1 MPWNGSGTFSLDDPP
16 INFQASPISSSDMN
30 SKHADFVAGLNNT
43 LTRDGQ
49 ASSLTSTITKS
60 TQAFLFNGSTSQ
72 RATLGNIM
80 SLGVL
85 TRAEAAALTVTSGI
99 TVLGCYHGGVLTLFE
114 KDASGTAL
122 TTADGQKWSPMGGNC
137 TPAHWGG
144 SPGSTN
150 DATTAV
156 QAAFTYAITKW
167 SVPLGNWEGW
177 VNFAGLFWRCTASID
192 ACEIRQPDFRFGN
205 GGLFFDMTGGY
216 GLQMFGSN
224 RPFIVDPFL
233 IELPQDPTA
242 CPEFGFCFGVRQT
255 SGGGGVDPSPGVKGT
270 IRVDGH
276 ASKAS
281 ILNLG
286 SEVSNLIPFV
296 HNPHPNTNAFCYA
309 GIGDMQDAVDVWGGA
324 LTSSFCTL
332 PTTGDGAFSNILHD
346 FGSAEFKRSAHWVA
360 TVTGVTQANPAVVS
374 FTVASAAQSSRMANG
389 QTVHFDNTMGGMTE
403 LKRNTYTMA
412 NLSVA
417 GDGLSGTFELSG
429 VDSTLYVAFSS
440 DGAVARHTKHAVL
453 FGSGSSFNIGPASY
467 LVTYG
472 GAPILCHCRNGNVNF
487 LRFSGQAEKVPRN
500 IVEFDVGAASAL
512 VIEAAIDTLNLS
524 HPMDAPFKITRT
536 TGSLSAYGGYVN
548 IGSGSTFADEL
559 CTGGANF
566 NPRNFTVISPIPI
579 DLSGLQTFSGIQ
591 IARTP
596 QTMRWYMTK
605 NLYVEMTGGQWTMP
619 DFYMSDKLIH
629 AGDTDTAMRF
639 PSANTWTVETAGTEV
654 IRASSNQRIGINEDT
669 PNYLLDV
676 NGTFGFT
683 PGASV
688 TPIDNGDV
696 VFQLTSDT
704 QLTIKARGSDGTA
717 RSVNLTLA

>member
-1 MPWNGSGTFSLDDPP
+1 MPTIPELPLATSLAGSDPLVAYTGSVAARVTRALVSQP
-16 INFQASPISSSDMN
+16 FTRSQA
-30 SKHADFVAGLNNT
+30 
-43 LTRDGQ
+43 Q
-49 ASSLTSTITKS
+49 AITSTTGID
-60 TQAFLFNGSTSQ
+60 
-72 RATLGNIM
+72 
-80 SLGVL
+80 VL
-85 TRAEAAALTVTSGI
+85 AV
-99 TVLGCYHGGVLTLFE
+99 VHGGVLCLYE

-122 TTADGQKWSPMGGNC
+122 TTADGQDWSPYGGNC

-144 SPGSTN
+144 LPGQSN
-150 DATTAV
+150 DATSAV
-156 QAAFTYAITKW
+156 QACFDYARTKY
-167 SVPLGNWEGW
+167 SAALGGWEAW
-177 VNFAGLFWRCTASID
+177 VNFADQFWRCTASID
-192 ACEIRQPDFRFGN
+192 VTEIRQPDFRFGN
-205 GGLFFDMTGGY
+205 GGLFFDMTNGY
-216 GLQMFGSN
+216 GLQMFGVN
-224 RPFIVDPFL
+224 RGFIVEPFL

-242 CPEFGFCFGVRQT
+242 CPEFGFCFGVVQKA
-255 SGGGGVDPSPGVKGT
+255 SGSGVDASPGMKGT

-286 SEVSNLIPFV
+286 SEVSGLLPFV

-360 TVTGVTQANPAVVS
+360 TVKGVTRANPAVVS
-374 FTVASAAQSSRMANG
+374 FTVTSAAQSARMANG

-403 LKRNTYTMA
+403 LKRNTYTMT

-429 VDSTLYVAFSS
+429 IDSSLYAPWTS
-440 DGAVARHTKHAVL
+440 DGDVARHTKHAVL

-472 GAPILCHCRNGNVNF
+472 GAPILCHCHNGNVNF
-487 LRFSGQAEKVPRN
+487 VRFSGQAEKVPRN

-512 VIEAAIDTLNLS
+512 VIEMAIDTLNLS

-536 TGSLSAYGGYVN
+536 TGTLSAYGGYVN
-548 IGSGSTFADEL
+548 IGAGTTFADNL

-566 NPRNFTVISPIPI
+566 NPRNFTVIAPITL
-579 DLSGLQTFSGIQ
+579 DLSGLNTFSGIQ
-591 IARTP
+591 VAHTP

-605 NLYVEMTGGQWTMP
+605 SLYVEMSGGQWTMP
-619 DFYMSDKLIH
+619 NFAMQDKLFH
-629 AGDTDTAMRF
+629 DGDTDTAIRF
-639 PSANTWTVETAGTEV
+639 PAADTVSFETAGAEV
-654 IRASSNQRIGINEDT
+654 MRVSSTNRVGINET
-669 PNYLLDV
+669 APNYLLDV
-676 NGTFGFT
+676 NGSFGFT
-683 PGASV
+683 PGSSV